1 MTQRVIDERYATYL
15 PAEKAEGGR
24 RSDPRP
30 PSRHEPTPLAV
41 SVPDFARLSAEYA
54 AACERLA
61 DAWPDQAIGEHGY
74 SEGAKVANHLRI
86 VAATVRGVA
95 RRVG

>member
-1 MTQRVIDERYATYL
+1 MIVDEWYATIL
-15 PAEKAEGGR
+15 TKPGTEPPDTR
-24 RSDPRP
+24 R
-30 PSRHEPTPLAV
+30 
-41 SVPDFARLSAEYA
+41 FAALSAEYA
-54 AACERLA
+54 VACERLA

-74 SEGAKVANHLRI
+74 SDGAKVANHLRI